1 MPGNYWLKWDGVQ
14 TAAVLLCGY
23 LVLWLEQADKNFQ
36 QWLFSTQHTTCV
48 PGKLL
53 TIYKSA
59 FRLLNGKTV
68 HLGLCVLSG
77 HRRSGGGGST
87 TINTKAHN
95 SCEPVGES
103 QQLCKSRSRDCW
115 IISPHA
121 NPRLGWEALS
131 YKLQNKPHLRWF
143 WLFKF
148 TYCRIFC

>member
-14 TAAVLLCGY
+14 TAAALFCGY

-36 QWLFSTQHTTCV
+36 QWLFCTQNTTCV

-59 FRLLNGKTV
+59 FRLLNGKTA
-68 HLGLCVLSG
+68 HLGLCALSG
-77 HRRSGGGGST
+77 YKRSGGGGST
-87 TINTKAHN
+87 AINTKAHN
-95 SCEPVGES
+95 SCQPVRGS
-103 QQLCKSRSRDCW
+103 QQLCKWWSGDCW

-121 NPRLGWEALS
+121 NLRPGG
-131 YKLQNKPHLRWF
+131 YKLQNKPHLWCF

-148 TYCRIFC
+148 IYCWVFW